1 MRHRAGHIIH
11 NFLVGIRD
19 FELNGE
25 SRRGYVFLSRPAG
38 PAGLKELTK
47 GESPATPLVM
57 EMARAVIGRKGDD
70 TSIITPDLDLVLYAA
85 DGGLVRIA

>member
-1 MRHRAGHIIH
+1 
-11 NFLVGIRD
+11 
-19 FELNGE
+19 
-25 SRRGYVFLSRPAG
+25 
-38 PAGLKELTK
+38 
-47 GESPATPLVM
+47 M